1 MNDIAFVI
9 TAPQDH
15 AAKIAYDNKV
25 RQTHGV
31 LIDIVLAAKEYIV
44 LSAPYLKDLATAN
57 PILNSALIAA
67 LKTGVTLHIVST
79 DESIELANI
88 QQYKNSRVYFYKPN
102 TFDSEHIIR
111 SHAKFFM
118 SDGKQVYLG
127 SANFTVA
134 GLKYN
139 LEMGIYGKG
148 SLAKQVESF
157 WQYLLNNNYLISRK
171 I

>member
-1 MNDIAFVI
+1 MSEIDFVI
-9 TAPQDH
+9 TAPQH
-15 AAKIAYDNKV
+15 QAAKIAYDNKV

-44 LSAPYLKDLATAN
+44 LSAPYLRDLATAN
-57 PILNSALIAA
+57 PILNSALLGA
-67 LKTGVTLHIVST
+67 LKTGITLHIIST
-79 DESIELANI
+79 DESMELANI
-88 QQYKNSRVYFYKPN
+88 AQYKDFLVYLYKPN
-102 TFDSEHIIR
+102 SSISEQDYQ

-157 WQYLLNNNYLISRK
+157 WQYLLSNGYLISRK